1 MLSQRQYHELM
12 NSYTHVA
19 EIVESAT
26 SFLDE
31 DSRTVVSAGGACRQ
45 RSANLIHDMERMCM
59 ELRRWIAFFEEN
71 AEVE

>member
-12 NSYTHVA
+12 NAYTHIA
-19 EIVESAT
+19 ETVESAT

-31 DSRTVVSAGGACRQ
+31 DWRTVVSAGGACRQ
-45 RSANLIHDMERMCM
+45 RAANVIHQMEGMCKD
-59 ELRRWIAFFEEN
+59 LRRWIAFFEEN